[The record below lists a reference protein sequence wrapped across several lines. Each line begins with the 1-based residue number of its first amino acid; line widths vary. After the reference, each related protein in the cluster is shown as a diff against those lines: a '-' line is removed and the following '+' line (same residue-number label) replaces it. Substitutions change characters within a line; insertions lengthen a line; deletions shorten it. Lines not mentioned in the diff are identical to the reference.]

1 MTGLRA
7 AALAA
12 AILVPGCIGSPRDTP
27 PPAAAP
33 PDIAELRLV
42 EAAVRA
48 EAALAALARIR
59 SGAAPK
65 EPAPAPRV
73 VPPALLRRITL
84 DWIGPLEALAG
95 KLAGFAGYRFGT
107 AGATPARP
115 VIVVVGGQSRRLI
128 DLLRDAGLQAGA
140 HALLT
145 VDADRLQVRLDWL
158 PPSKTAS

>member
-12 AILVPGCIGSPRDTP
+12 AILVPGCIVSPRDTP
-27 PPAAAP
+27 PPPAAP
-33 PDIAELRLV
+33 GVAELRLV

-59 SGAAPK
+59 TGVAPE

-73 VPPALLRRITL
+73 VPPALLRRVTL

-107 AGATPARP
+107 AGAPPARP
-115 VIVVVGGQSRRLI
+115 IIVAVGGQSRRLI

-145 VDADRLQVRLDWL
+145 VDADRRQVQLDWL
-158 PPSKTAS
+158 PPSGLAS